1 MRTALQAQSEVGEP
15 ESQLRKRLLLFDIDG
30 TLIHSGGA
38 GVHAL
43 KLTLAER
50 FDITDDLH
58 DIEIA
63 GMTDSGIVVSILKKH
78 KIPATT
84 ENISA
89 FLDSYVHFLSLE
101 LPRRRGKL
109 LPGVLEL
116 LQRLKSRRH
125 LVLALLT
132 GNVSRGAQLKLEHY
146 GVWHFFEFG
155 AFADDHHDRNELGP
169 FARSRAKERHGRE
182 FSADIDVIGD
192 TPRDIACGK
201 ALGAR
206 TIAVATGTW
215 NREKLAEHD
224 PDFLIDDFSNVDR
237 LIDTLGW

>member
-1 MRTALQAQSEVGEP
+1 MTNQN
-15 ESQLRKRLLLFDIDG
+15 KRLLLFDIDG
-30 TLIHSGGA
+30 TLVHSGGA

-50 FDITDDLH
+50 FGIADDLH

-78 KIPATT
+78 RIPAIN
-84 ENISA
+84 ENVSA

-101 LPRRRGKL
+101 LPRREGKL

-116 LQRLKSRRH
+116 LEKLKSRRH
-125 LVLALLT
+125 VVLALLT

-155 AFADDHHDRNELGP
+155 AFADDHQDRNRLGS
-169 FARSRAKERHGRE
+169 FARARARERHGRE
-182 FSADIDVIGD
+182 FSASQIDVIGD

-201 ALGAR
+201 AIGAR
-206 TIAVATGTW
+206 TIAVATGKW
-215 NREKLAEHD
+215 SRQQLAEHQ
-224 PDFLIDDFSNVDR
+224 PDFLIDDLSDVDGV
-237 LIDTLGW
+237 IHTLGW